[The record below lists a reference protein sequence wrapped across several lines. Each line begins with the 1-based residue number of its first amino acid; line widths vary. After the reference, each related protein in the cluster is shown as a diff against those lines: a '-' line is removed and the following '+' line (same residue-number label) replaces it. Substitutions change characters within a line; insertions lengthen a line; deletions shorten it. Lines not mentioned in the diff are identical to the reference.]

1 MKTFHRI
8 SLFLGLSLFAVLLW
22 RIGPASIFAELVR
35 LGWGLIPII
44 LLEGV
49 GDIFRTIGWRCCL
62 SGAHRKIPFGRLYF
76 INLVG
81 YAINTVTP
89 TATIGGEVT
98 KGALLSEHGSGAQAV
113 SSVIVGKLALASA
126 QLLFAV
132 AGSLITFWSMDF
144 PSGLWTGLLVG
155 SGILTFSLAAFFWVQ
170 KRGKMGVLVRWLTA
184 RNVGGSRLTAISQK
198 LESVDAELRSFYN
211 QRPWSLPGAIF
222 WHILGFACGIMQIW
236 IFLIMLGLDGSWFKA
251 AGAWFVGNWFDLLVF
266 MVPLDL
272 GVQEGSRVLALKAI
286 GYTPVLGMTY
296 AMALR
301 LQQIFWSAA
310 GLLAY
315 AVLTS
320 GYRKSRM
327 ATSSLFDKSG

>member
-8 SLFLGLSLFAVLLW
+8 SLSLGLSLFAVLLW
-22 RIGPASIFAELVR
+22 RIGPRSIFTELVR

-44 LLEGV
+44 LLEGI
-49 GDIFRTIGWRCCL
+49 GDIFRTIGWRYCL
-62 SGAHRKIPFGRLYF
+62 SDAHRKISFGRLYF
-76 INLVG
+76 INLAG
-81 YAINTVTP
+81 CAINTVTP

-98 KGALLSEHGSGAQAV
+98 KGALLSEYGSGAQAA
-113 SSVIVGKLALASA
+113 SGVIIGKLALASA
-126 QLLFAV
+126 QLLFAIV
-132 AGSLITFWSMDF
+132 GSLITFWGMDF

-170 KRGKMGVLVRWLTA
+170 KRGKMGVMVRWLTA
-184 RNVGGSRLTAISQK
+184 RNVGGNWLITVSQK
-198 LESVDAELRSFYN
+198 LESVDTELRLFYN
-211 QRPWSLPGAIF
+211 QRPWSLPCSIF
-222 WHILGFACGIMQIW
+222 WHIIGFACGIMQIW
-236 IFLIMLGLDGSWFKA
+236 IFLTLLGLDGSWFKA

-301 LQQIFWSAA
+301 LQQIFWSAS

-315 AVLTS
+315 VVLTS
-320 GYRKSRM
+320 ESKKCGLET
-327 ATSSLFDKSG
+327 TSLSDKYS